1 MNLAIRQVLT
11 RQTFRLCD
19 RFAQKSFLNH
29 SPVTSTC
36 PIIQFRSYSDDRGLE
51 TRKLPQL
58 MEFPPV
64 VWPSFIKFV
73 KNWMFANLIIRPYF
87 DNDFRLQ
94 EFIEASKH
102 AVQVCN
108 VHHKHVPNFQ
118 YLAGLS

>member
-19 RFAQKSFLNH
+19 RYAQKSFVNH
-29 SPVTSTC
+29 NIPVTSTC
-36 PIIQFRSYSDDRGLE
+36 PAIQFRSYCDDRGVE
-51 TRKLPQL
+51 ARKLPQL

-64 VWPSFIKFV
+64 VWPSFIKFI

-87 DNDFRLQ
+87 DNEFRLQ

-102 AVQVCN
+102 AVQVSYGDFKIN
-108 VHHKHVPNFQ
+108 
-118 YLAGLS
+118 L